1 MEFFFKKTEII
12 HLYYAYEENHS
23 KFSFATS
30 DFFFFV
36 REGIPDMNLR
46 GYFNNRQCPGCPDI
60 ACNP

>member
-30 DFFFFV
+30 DFFFFCK
-36 REGIPDMNLR
+36 RGNPRYEPEGLL
-46 GYFNNRQCPGCPDI
+46 
-60 ACNP
+60 